1 MQKFIPS
8 LFQPAKMAKHF
19 YLFPVA
25 VAFTV
30 VKNSKAKLAQN
41 NENRELYC
49 HVPCAAVAE

>member
-1 MQKFIPS
+1 
-8 LFQPAKMAKHF
+8 MAKHF

-25 VAFTV
+25 AAFTV

-41 NENRELYC
+41 NENGELYC